1 MSANA
6 KAGERYL
13 RIKEVASM
21 LSIHPNTVRLWVQSG
36 LFGEILR
43 LSPRDYRIAESSL
56 RQFITARMA

>member
-1 MSANA
+1 MSAMP

-21 LSIHPNTVRLWVQSG
+21 LSIHPNTVRLWVQDG

-43 LSPRDYRIAESSL
+43 LSPRDYRIAQSAL
-56 RQFITARMA
+56 QQFITSRMA